1 MLSFLMSKHP
11 GVERLGYTRD
21 VFLTFSEASILFP
34 EYLPEVKDLC
44 IENDK
49 ILTK

>member
-1 MLSFLMSKHP
+1 LDKYSEIGLLDQMVVP
-11 GVERLGYTRD
+11 
-21 VFLTFSEASILFP
+21 FLTFSEASILFP